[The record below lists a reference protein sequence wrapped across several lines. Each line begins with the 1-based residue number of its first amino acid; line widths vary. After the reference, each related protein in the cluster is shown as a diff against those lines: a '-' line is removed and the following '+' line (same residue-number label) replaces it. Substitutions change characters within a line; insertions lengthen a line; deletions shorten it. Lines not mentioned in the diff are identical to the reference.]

1 MTDFHTDDHP
11 AELDNVEAQSGR
23 RSPKFWWMFVIS
35 TTLVVIAMIAVFM
48 FTAA

>member
-11 AELDNVEAQSGR
+11 AHLDPVEAQSAQ

-35 TTLVVIAMIAVFM
+35 TTLVVIAMIAIFLTV
-48 FTAA
+48 AG